1 MNGLSPIIRIG
12 KGAIMKTVQAWL
24 RETNAAEIIDTY
36 LVEYPI
42 DFPML
47 EDKKRTVADVLETAK
62 DNLSRLIQ
70 YLRTMEADCSE
81 DSIFYAVHVRE
92 NQFPKVRADL
102 SRQDEILEKELPGH
116 YAWDFTPWEKL
127 MVFRIADT
135 KLTLDHM
142 ETVLAQILYGMTFC
156 GSDHETWKR
165 EVTNIEESLRLAE
178 EEAKTGKYVP
188 AVEVF
193 AEFGLPKD
201 EPDEIA
207 DALIR
212 KVNLAELEHAQHC
225 RKREVGKVRELLR
238 SAAKSHEGEEE
249 CRSFLLGGSEC
260 DTIEPAKQNGYKYP
274 ERRGT

>member
-12 KGAIMKTVQAWL
+12 KGAIMKTVQEWL

-42 DFPML
+42 DFQML

-62 DNLSRLIQ
+62 ENLSRLIQ

-102 SRQDEILEKELPGH
+102 SRQDEILEKELPEH
-116 YAWDFTPWEKL
+116 YAWDFTPWEKV
-127 MVFRIADT
+127 MGFRIADT

-142 ETVLAQILYGMTFC
+142 ETILAQILYGMTFF
-156 GSDHETWKR
+156 GSDHETWKQ

-212 KVNLAELEHAQHC
+212 KVNLAELEYAQHC
-225 RKREVGKVRELLR
+225 RKREVGKVRELL
-238 SAAKSHEGEEE
+238 KGQEEE
-249 CRSFLLGGSEC
+249 E
-260 DTIEPAKQNGYKYP
+260 
-274 ERRGT
+274 

>member
-24 RETNAAEIIDTY
+24 RETNATEIIDTY

-47 EDKKRTVADVLETAK
+47 EDKKRTVAEVLEAAK
-62 DNLSRLIQ
+62 ENLGRLIQ
-70 YLRTMEADCSE
+70 YLSTMEADYSE
-81 DSIFYAVHVRE
+81 DGIFYAVHVRE
-92 NQFPKVRADL
+92 NQFPKVQADL
-102 SRQDEILEKELPGH
+102 SMQDEICLNVLPEH
-116 YAWDFTPWEKL
+116 YAWDFTPWEKV
-127 MVFRIADT
+127 MGFRIADT

-188 AVEVF
+188 AEEVF

-207 DALIR
+207 DALSR
-212 KVNLAELEHAQHC
+212 KVNLAAWEYDQHC
-225 RKREVGKVRELLR
+225 RKREAGKVRELLR
-238 SAAKSHEGEEE
+238 NAAKSHAEEE
-249 CRSFLLGGSEC
+249 CRSFLPGVSEC
-260 DTIEPAKQNGYKYP
+260 DIIEPDKQNGYKYP